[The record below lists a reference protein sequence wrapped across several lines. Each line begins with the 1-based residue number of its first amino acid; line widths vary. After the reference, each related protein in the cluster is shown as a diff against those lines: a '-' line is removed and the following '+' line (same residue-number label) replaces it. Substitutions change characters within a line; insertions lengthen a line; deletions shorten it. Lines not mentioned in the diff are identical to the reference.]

1 MMKQLDL
8 FKLLCLFVISF
19 ILVSCGPASNANRF
33 APLTTVNTAES
44 IEKPYVILISL
55 DGFRHDYVNTYNPP
69 YLSSFI
75 EKGSQAASL
84 IPSFPT
90 KTFPNHY
97 TIATGMYP
105 DNHGLLANSYYDYKK
120 EETYSIGNRETVV
133 DGSFYKGTPLWVNAN
148 SAGMVTASYFFVGT
162 EADIQ
167 GVHPTYYYNYDGK
180 VTNQERVD
188 QAIKWLEMPEET
200 RPHLI
205 TLYFSDMDDTGHR
218 YGPNNKEK
226 LKEALLKLDSTLGDL
241 FNRVDSTGLPVN
253 IVIVSDHG
261 MAEQS
266 IEKLISTESLVNEPL
281 YNMIDNGIILNIH
294 PKNNGD
300 TDKIFNELKK
310 QENNFKV
317 YKTKDAPHFE
327 YVPRNKN
334 WGPIQ
339 IIPNEGYYFSSSK
352 SIERRRTGN
361 QKVFGV
367 HGFTPQLK
375 DMHGILYARGPAI
388 NVGRNLPSIKNIH
401 VYPMIC
407 DILGLPLPTSVDGKL
422 SYLQDMLKK

>member
-1 MMKQLDL
+1 MKHSALYKSL
-8 FKLLCLFVISF
+8 FLLVIF
-19 ILVSCGPASNANRF
+19 LALASCGSTSNVNNF
-33 APLTTVNTAES
+33 SPLTTVNTAES
-44 IEKPYVILISL
+44 LKKPYVILISL

-75 EKGSQAASL
+75 EEGSQAASL

-105 DNHGLLANSYYDYKK
+105 DNHGLLANSYYNYEKK
-120 EETYSIGNRETVV
+120 KTYSIGNRETVV

-148 SAGMVTASYFFVGT
+148 SEGMVTASYFFVGT

-188 QAIKWLEMPEET
+188 QAIKWLEMPEQT

-218 YGPNNKEK
+218 YGPNSKEK
-226 LKEALLKLDSTLGDL
+226 LKEALFKLDSTLGNL
-241 FNRVDSTGLPVN
+241 FSRVDNTGLPVN
-253 IVIVSDHG
+253 IVITSDHG

-266 IEKLISTESLVNEPL
+266 IEKLISTEPLINDAL
-281 YNMIDNGIILNIH
+281 YNMIDNGVILNIH
-294 PKNNGD
+294 PHTSAE
-300 TDKIFNELKK
+300 TDKIFNKLKK
-310 QENNFKV
+310 LENKFTV
-317 YKTKDAPHFE
+317 YKTKDTPHFE
-327 YVPRNKN
+327 YVPKNKN

-339 IIPNEGYYFSSSK
+339 IIPDDGYYFSSSK
-352 SIERRRTGN
+352 SIERRKAGN
-361 QKVFGV
+361 QEVFGV
-367 HGFTPQLK
+367 HGFTPALK
-375 DMHGILYARGPAI
+375 DMHGILYAKGPAI
-388 NVGRNLPSIKNIH
+388 NAGGRLPSVKNIH

-407 DILGLPLPTSVDGKL
+407 KILGLSVPSNVDGKL
-422 SYLQDMLKK
+422 SHLKDMLRE

>member
-1 MMKQLDL
+1 MKHSAL
-8 FKLLCLFVISF
+8 FKSLFLLVIF
-19 ILVSCGPASNANRF
+19 LALVSCGSTSNVSSF
-33 APLTTVNTAES
+33 SPLTTVNTAES
-44 IEKPYVILISL
+44 LKKPYVILISL
-55 DGFRHDYVNTYNPP
+55 DGFRHDYVNTYTPP

-75 EKGSQAASL
+75 EEGSQAASL

-105 DNHGLLANSYYDYKK
+105 DNHGLLANSYYDYDKK
-120 EETYSIGNRETVV
+120 KTYSIGNRETVV

-162 EADIQ
+162 EADIK

-226 LKEALLKLDSTLGDL
+226 IKEALLKLDSTLGDL
-241 FNRVDSTGLPVN
+241 FDRVDSTGLPVN

-266 IEKLISTESLVNEPL
+266 IEKLITTDTLVNDAL
-281 YNMIDNGIILNIH
+281 YNMIDNGVILNVH
-294 PKNNGD
+294 PHNNEE
-300 TDKIFNELKK
+300 TDNIFNQLK
-310 QENNFKV
+310 QLESNFTV
-317 YKTKDAPHFE
+317 YKTKDTPHFE
-327 YVPRNKN
+327 NVPKNKN

-339 IIPNEGYYFSSSK
+339 VIPDDGYYFSSNK
-352 SIERRRTGN
+352 SIERRKAGN
-361 QKVFGV
+361 QEVFGV
-367 HGFTPQLK
+367 HGYTPALK
-375 DMHGILYARGPAI
+375 DMHGILYAKGPAI
-388 NVGRNLPSIKNIH
+388 NVGSSLPSVKNIH

-407 DILGLPLPTSVDGKL
+407 EILGLPVPSNVDGKL
-422 SYLQDMLKK
+422 SYLKGMLQE